1 MALAKLRRG
10 ALLDHAHTAAA
21 GLKSA
26 WPQRAQCALGE
37 FLSFAD
43 VCNNIWWHFS
53 WEDPWNIYG
62 IMGYIYII
70 IMKTYIYIY
79 LYLYNDTHTHIY
91 IHIIYYA
98 FQWDILWEL
107 YGIWDV
113 HGIRIEWDIFIWLIK
128 DGRPLDSC
136 GRLMHGI
143 NRDDFH
149 WPPPFWIPSEH
160 SHGKWPIYRWFTY
173 GLPIKNGD
181 FPWLC

>member
-1 MALAKLRRG
+1 MR
-10 ALLDHAHTAAA
+10 
-21 GLKSA
+21 
-26 WPQRAQCALGE
+26 LGWVSE
-37 FLSFAD
+37 FRWCLQQYLVTFFMGRSMEYLWD
-43 VCNNIWWHFS
+43 N
-53 WEDPWNIYG
+53 G
-62 IMGYIYII
+62 IYIYI
-70 IMKTYIYIY
+70 IMKTYIYIFI
-79 LYLYNDTHTHIY
+79 YLYNDTYIY

>member
-1 MALAKLRRG
+1 MNIPKISHWNPFRIPIFPTFSQHFPNIFPTFSQHFPNIFPTFPYSYPTDLPFLPCPKKGDPGPVALAKLRRG

-70 IMKTYIYIY
+70 IMKTYIYI
-79 LYLYNDTHTHIY
+79 
-91 IHIIYYA
+91 
-98 FQWDILWEL
+98 F
-107 YGIWDV
+107 
-113 HGIRIEWDIFIWLIK
+113 IFI
-128 DGRPLDSC
+128 
-136 GRLMHGI
+136 
-143 NRDDFH
+143 
-149 WPPPFWIPSEH
+149 
-160 SHGKWPIYRWFTY
+160 
-173 GLPIKNGD
+173 
-181 FPWLC
+181 